1 MRSSSSLCF
10 YDWDSAKLIRRI
22 DISAKK
28 IYWSVNGDLVTI
40 TSNNVFYVLKYNIEA
55 VSNAN
60 LNEVGP
66 DGIEE
71 AFEVICKFFFFL
83 FNNVLIFFF

>member
-28 IYWSVNGDLVTI
+28 IYWSENCDFVTI
-40 TSNNVFYVLKYNIEA
+40 ASDDVFYVLKYNAEA
-55 VSNAN
+55 VANVN
-60 LNEVGP
+60 LNNAGS

-71 AFEVICKFFFFL
+71 AFEVICMFFVF
-83 FNNVLIFFF
+83 